1 MIKKQRLKT
10 QTNKPRNH
18 IRRLDPSQMSQPALK
33 ASFIIFWLFPLV
45 FTKHGE
51 PFPEPFGHAQ
61 QRSAEA
67 LMSDKEFSLA
77 IVGT

>member
-1 MIKKQRLKT
+1 MIRKKTGKKNQT
-10 QTNKPRNH
+10 QESHQVFR
-18 IRRLDPSQMSQPALK
+18 
-33 ASFIIFWLFPLV
+33 SFSNVAAGFEGLIHHLLAVSFSV
-45 FTKHGE
+45 YKHGE